1 MRVTL
6 KGRNTKHSKRN
17 QTSKNQTSAMIH
29 NFFKIAWRNLFR
41 NKVYSLINILGLAVG
56 ITTCTLI
63 TLYVMDETSYDK
75 HHKDGQSIYR
85 IAAETKE
92 EKWVATAAPL
102 AAGLKKDFP
111 EVEQVARL
119 LRMPGL
125 DKFLFSYEPAKK
137 QFYETNGFYVDS
149 TFFQVFSYD
158 LIFGDKN
165 TALNEPNSMVISAQM
180 AQKFFGNENPVNKV
194 LKLTL
199 PFGENNYTITGVL
212 AAPVFK
218 SHIPAGF
225 FLSMNNKEVGPW
237 VNRQT
242 NWATNNVFH
251 TYVKLHAGADARVF
265 EAKLPAFLDRN
276 GGADFKA
283 FGTSKKLFMQP
294 VQDIYLHS
302 NFGFEIAPNG
312 NIKYLYIFSS
322 IAAFLLLIA
331 CINFMNLSTARSEKR
346 AKEVGVRKVIGA
358 VKTTLISQFLGES
371 LLLSCLALMISLL
384 FIQLFIP
391 VFNQLINKNLS
402 LFQHPQIFAWLLAI
416 TIATGLLAGI
426 YPAFYLSSFK
436 PIAVLKG
443 KLQTNISAAFIRKG
457 LVVFQFTISIVLI
470 MGAILIGKQLNYL
483 SNQQLG
489 FSKEQKIILPL
500 QTSEAAASYKVLKN
514 ELAGN
519 PAVIAS
525 AMGSTYPGIENI
537 QDMLFYAEGKSVNE
551 NTDII
556 TGYIENDYIKTLGI
570 QLLRG
575 RGFSKEFTG
584 DSAALVLN
592 ETAINKLGYKVDN
605 AVGKNLYYEFQ
616 GKKYTM
622 NIIGIV
628 KDYHFEGL
636 QQPIK
641 PFALTISPFFSS
653 ANSYLIVDIK
663 SGNYASI
670 LSSIEKS
677 WKKINP
683 NSPFEYSF
691 LDKDF
696 QRNYEKEERTSQ
708 LIEYSAII
716 AILIACLG
724 LFGLATFTAEQRT
737 KEIGIRKVLG
747 ASVFGITT
755 LLSKDFVKLIL
766 LSILIA
772 SPIAWLAMNKWLEN
786 FAYKTPVSWWMF
798 ALTGLLAILIALAT
812 ISFQAIKAALANPVK
827 SLRTE

>member
-1 MRVTL
+1 
-6 KGRNTKHSKRN
+6 
-17 QTSKNQTSAMIH
+17 
-29 NFFKIAWRNLFR
+29 LFR
-41 NKVYSLINILGLAVG
+41 NKVYSLINIAGLAVG
-56 ITTCTLI
+56 ITTCALI

-75 HHKDGQSIYR
+75 HHKDGVRIYR
-85 IAAETKE
+85 IAAETKG
-92 EKWVATAAPL
+92 EKWVSTPAPL

-119 LRMPGL
+119 LRMPGV
-125 DKFLFSYEPAKK
+125 DKFLLAYEPAKK
-137 QFYETNGFYVDS
+137 QFYENNGYYVDS
-149 TFFQVFSYD
+149 TFFRLFHYD
-158 LIFGDKN
+158 LKFGDIN
-165 TALNEPNSMVISAQM
+165 TACNEPNSIIISEQIAF
-180 AQKFFGNENPVNKV
+180 KFFGNDNPVNKV
-194 LKLTL
+194 LKLGL
-199 PFGENNYTITGVL
+199 PFGDYNYTIKGVL
-212 AAPVFK
+212 KTPVSK
-218 SHIPAGF
+218 SHIPDGF
-225 FLSMNNKEVGPW
+225 FLSMNNNDVGQW
-237 VNRQT
+237 AKSQT

-251 TYVKLHAGADARVF
+251 TYVKLRAGTNAKTF
-265 EAKLPAFLDRN
+265 EGKLPAFFDRN
-276 GGADFKA
+276 GGADLKA
-283 FGTSKKLFMQP
+283 FGSSKKLFIQP
-294 VQDIYLHS
+294 LQDIYLHS

-346 AKEVGVRKVIGA
+346 AKEVGVRKVMGA
-358 VKTTLISQFLGES
+358 VKTTLIGQFLGES
-371 LLLSCLALMISLL
+371 LLLSCLALIASLL

-391 VFNQLINKNLS
+391 VFNQLTNKNLS
-402 LFQHPQIFAWLLAI
+402 FFQHPQIFTWLFAI
-416 TIATGLLAGI
+416 TIATGLLAGF

-436 PIAVLKG
+436 PISVLKG
-443 KLQTNISAAFIRKG
+443 KLQTTISAAFIRKG
-457 LVVFQFTISIVLI
+457 LVVFQFAISIILI
-470 MGAILIGKQLNYL
+470 LGAILIGKQLSYVSSQN
-483 SNQQLG
+483 LG
-489 FSKEQKIILPL
+489 FSQNQKIILPL
-500 QTSEAAASYKVLKN
+500 QTREAAASYTLLKN
-514 ELAGN
+514 DLAGN
-519 PAVIAS
+519 PSVINA

-570 QLLRG
+570 QLLQG

-605 AVGKNLYYEFQ
+605 AVGKNVYYEFQ

-636 QQPIK
+636 QQQIK
-641 PFALTISPFFSS
+641 PFALTRSSFFSS
-653 ANSYLIVDIK
+653 ANSYLIVDVK
-663 SGNYASI
+663 SGNYAAI
-670 LSSIEKS
+670 LAGIEKS

-683 NSPFEYSF
+683 HSPFQYSF

-708 LIEYSAII
+708 LIKYAAII

-747 ASVFGITT
+747 ASVFGITS
-755 LLSKDFVKLIL
+755 LLSKDFIKLIL

-786 FAYKTPVSWWMF
+786 FVYKTDVSWWMF
-798 ALTGLLAILIALAT
+798 AATGLLSILIALIT
-812 ISFQAIKAALANPVK
+812 ISFQAIKAAMANPVK